1 MRCGNDSYSEFRYPF
16 VTARVPFHRSGARLE
31 VHHGS
36 PLLRYLSC
44 TKASMGCS
52 MCRKG
57 HSDRGALQQPAVTP
71 RCEIQVLPVEDL
83 QDPELRR
90 LGAHDPELDLGDRSQ
105 SSDLGDT
112 EPALDPAKT
121 LAMVRKQIRRSGRK
135 QEGRKQEKTARRVSF
150 ADE

>member
-1 MRCGNDSYSEFRYPF
+1 
-16 VTARVPFHRSGARLE
+16 
-31 VHHGS
+31 
-36 PLLRYLSC
+36 
-44 TKASMGCS
+44 

-57 HSDRGALQQPAVTP
+57 HSDRGPLQQSAVTP
-71 RCEIQVLPVEDL
+71 RCEIQVLPIQLPPVEDL
-83 QDPELRR
+83 Q
-90 LGAHDPELDLGDRSQ
+90 LGVHDPELDLGDRSQ
-105 SSDLGDT
+105 SSDLGDM

>member
-1 MRCGNDSYSEFRYPF
+1 
-16 VTARVPFHRSGARLE
+16 
-31 VHHGS
+31 
-36 PLLRYLSC
+36 
-44 TKASMGCS
+44 MGCS

-71 RCEIQVLPVEDL
+71 RCEIQVLPADL
-83 QDPELRR
+83 H

-105 SSDLGDT
+105 SSDLGDL
-112 EPALDPAKT
+112 EPALDPIKT

-135 QEGRKQEKTARRVSF
+135 QEKAARRVSF